1 MDHIL
6 FQCAETVKQRDSLKR
21 QLRAQGP
28 WPVSKPELITK
39 HREFFTEYNESID
52 FDQLQQN
59 SDS

>member
-6 FQCAETVKQRDSLKR
+6 FQCAETVKQRDLLKR
-21 QLRAQGP
+21 QLRAQGT

-39 HREFFTEYNESID
+39 HREIFTEYIESVD